1 MLLGT
6 CGWSYQEWVGLFYP
20 NNRVA
25 KLPFYAKVFDTVEV
39 DSSFYRMPTK
49 SMVKGWEKA
58 TGQSFQFSLKLPKTI
73 THDRSLVD
81 VDDELAKF
89 LEVIKPLQDAG
100 KLGCVLIQL
109 GPAFTYDKVGNLESF
124 LETLPGDVRFAAE
137 FRHES
142 WNRKETWALLK
153 KHKVANT
160 ITDSPIEFLAEPVVT
175 AKHAYVRWHGRG
187 KKIWFDYAYSE
198 DELLAWM
205 AKIKEIESMVPVT
218 YAYFNNHYRGEAPRN
233 ALQLLQMSGAMTEMQ
248 EKVSRRIDR
257 RSKNPPYRITDFF
270 NPTTFGQKG
279 RSSKNA
285 HDKIS

>member
-1 MLLGT
+1 MRLGT

-58 TGQSFQFSLKLPKTI
+58 TGQSFKFSLKLPKMI
-73 THDRSLVD
+73 THDKGLVG
-81 VDDELAKF
+81 VDDELARF

-100 KLGCVLIQL
+100 KLGCLLVQL
-109 GPAFTYDKVGNLESF
+109 GPGFTFDKVEHLESF
-124 LETLPGDVRFAAE
+124 LETLPGDMRFAAE

-153 KHKVANT
+153 KHCVANT

-175 AKHAYVRWHGRG
+175 ADHAYVRWHGRG
-187 KKIWFDYAYSE
+187 KKIWFDYNYSDE
-198 DELLAWM
+198 ELLTWVEKMNSIVSRA
-205 AKIKEIESMVPVT
+205 ET
-218 YAYFNNHYRGEAPRN
+218 FAYFNNHYNSKAPTN
-233 ALQLLQMSGAMTEMQ
+233 ALQLLQMMGAMTESQ
-248 EKVSRRIDR
+248 EKLLKLVER
-257 RSKNPPYRITDFF
+257 RSKRVARITDYVDSAR
-270 NPTTFGQKG
+270 P
-279 RSSKNA
+279 
-285 HDKIS
+285 